1 MIAKVA
7 DEHASTSVTTMIT
20 VLRRRVNDI
29 EENKGNDKDKIVR
42 ELNEEQGRGGASP
55 IQGLGGH
62 LI

>member
-1 MIAKVA
+1 VIAKVA

-42 ELNEEQGRGGASP
+42 ELNEEQGRGGAH
-55 IQGLGGH
+55 QYKD
-62 LI
+62 